1 MIVKNVYFLFGVWNE
16 GSLVNMQNIC
26 TASTLAPPL
35 RDATGS
41 STIVHMWS
49 HILAK
54 PSHFPT
60 TVKSQINSSCHNLQY
75 KEYTWP
81 PPRREAT
88 GCQTVVKS
96 LLLTSVASLSSLRAA
111 GSLKF
116 KFHSKREAA
125 RERSKSEKQE

>member
-1 MIVKNVYFLFGVWNE
+1 MIVKNVYFLLVFGMKVA
-16 GSLVNMQNIC
+16 LVNTPNIC
-26 TASTLAPPL
+26 TASTLAPPP

-41 STIVHMWS
+41 STIVHMWW
-49 HILAK
+49 HISWENRHIFLLLKK
-54 PSHFPT
+54 PL
-60 TVKSQINSSCHNLQY
+60 KSQINSSCYNLQY

-88 GCQTVVKS
+88 GSKTVVKS

-116 KFHSKREAA
+116 KFHSK
-125 RERSKSEKQE
+125 SDKQEW